1 MDNKFLH
8 KVLDQLVYETII
20 DYDRKVI
27 ETPLLSFPHSPHLS
41 LSLSRFFSIAL
52 SPFVTRPLP
61 SFTKHCREVYGLNG
75 DEIEYVWNEYKQIIK
90 GKIKNNG

>member
-8 KVLDQLVYETII
+8 KVLDQLVYETRI

-27 ETPLLSFPHSPHLS
+27 ETPLLSPFFSS
-41 LSLSRFFSIAL
+41 VFITFSRFFSIAL

-61 SFTKHCREVYGLNG
+61 SFTKHCKNIYGLNG
-75 DEIEYVWNEYKQIIK
+75 DEIEYVWNEYRQIIK